1 MSSRSPQQGFAIA
14 LLLWMIAGM
23 SLMVA
28 AVIHFARADI
38 AMAELR
44 LDEARA
50 QALGRGAALLAVR
63 DKAMASQQATL
74 DPAVGERSQ
83 APGEGNERFKKTYD
97 FGGDWRTRVHLG
109 PAAGLVSLN
118 NASDIELSLLF
129 KHVGKASE
137 TDAADL
143 AAAVLTYREAFP
155 GFRYP
160 EELLAI
166 EGASRDV
173 YDRVRGV
180 IHPYRTGALSLA
192 DLPPE
197 IRESLGDLLEEE
209 IASSEGAGVPGRAAE
224 GRLTFDLIAERKR
237 NPGGTADRRIQ
248 VAEVSTVS
256 ASGHTLKQKIWLS
269 SDNAGAIMRADAPG
283 RVSSDRVQR

>member
-1 MSSRSPQQGFAIA
+1 MSSRSQQQGFAIA

-44 LDEARA
+44 LDEARV

-83 APGEGNERFKKTYD
+83 AQGEGNERFTKTYD
-97 FGGDWRTRVHLG
+97 FGEGWRTRVHLG
-109 PAAGLVSLN
+109 PAAGLLSLN

-129 KHVGKASE
+129 THVGKASE

-197 IRESLGDLLEEE
+197 IRETLGDLLEEE
-209 IASSEGAGVPGRAAE
+209 IASSESSGVPGRAAE
-224 GRLTFDLIAERKR
+224 GQLTFDLIAERKR

-256 ASGHTLKQKIWLS
+256 ASGQTLKQKIWLS
-269 SDNAGAIMRADAPG
+269 PDNAGAIMRADAPG
-283 RVSSDRVQR
+283 RDTSDRVQR

>member
-50 QALGRGAALLAVR
+50 QALGEVPHCWRSATRRWRRNRQRWIQLSERGRRLRVR
-63 DKAMASQQATL
+63 GM
-74 DPAVGERSQ
+74 
-83 APGEGNERFKKTYD
+83 NRFKKTYD
-97 FGGDWRTRVHLG
+97 FMRLCARVHLG

-137 TDAADL
+137 TDAEDL

-173 YDRVRGV
+173 YDRSGV
-180 IHPYRTGALSLA
+180 
-192 DLPPE
+192 
-197 IRESLGDLLEEE
+197 
-209 IASSEGAGVPGRAAE
+209 
-224 GRLTFDLIAERKR
+224 
-237 NPGGTADRRIQ
+237 
-248 VAEVSTVS
+248 
-256 ASGHTLKQKIWLS
+256 
-269 SDNAGAIMRADAPG
+269 
-283 RVSSDRVQR
+283 

>member
-1 MSSRSPQQGFAIA
+1 MTNRSQQQGFAIA

-63 DKAMASQQATL
+63 DKTMASQQAML
-74 DPAVGERSQ
+74 KPSGGERSQ
-83 APGEGNERFKKTYD
+83 RQDEANERFTKMYD
-97 FGGDWRTRVHLG
+97 FGGEWRTRVRLV

-118 NASDIELSLLF
+118 NASDVELSLLF
-129 KHVGKASE
+129 THVGKATE
-137 TDAADL
+137 TNAADL
-143 AAAVLTYREAFP
+143 AAAVVSYREDFP

-160 EELLAI
+160 EELLAV

-173 YDRVRGV
+173 YDRVRDM
-180 IHPYRTGALSLA
+180 IHPYRTGAISLV
-192 DLPPE
+192 DLPEE
-197 IRESLGDLLEEE
+197 IREIFGDVLKEEA
-209 IASSEGAGVPGRAAE
+209 ASREASGAGGRVAE
-224 GRLTFDLIAERKR
+224 GQLTFDLIAERKR
-237 NPGGTADRRIQ
+237 NPGGSSDRRIQ
-248 VAEVSTVS
+248 VAEVFTAS
-256 ASGHTLKQKIWLS
+256 ASGDTLKQKIWLS
-269 SDNAGAIMRADAPG
+269 PEASSAIMRADAV
-283 RVSSDRVQR
+283 RRHSSDRVEQ

>member
-1 MSSRSPQQGFAIA
+1 MISRSPQQGFAIA

-44 LDEARA
+44 LDEARV

-63 DKAMASQQATL
+63 DKAMASQEATL

-83 APGEGNERFKKTYD
+83 AQGEGNERFTKTYD
-97 FGGDWRTRVHLG
+97 FGEGWRTRVHLG
-109 PAAGLVSLN
+109 PAAGLLSLN

-197 IRESLGDLLEEE
+197 IRETLGDLLEEE
-209 IASSEGAGVPGRAAE
+209 IASSESAGVPGRAAE
-224 GRLTFDLIAERKR
+224 GQLTFDLIAERKR

-256 ASGHTLKQKIWLS
+256 ASGQTLKQKIWLS
-269 SDNAGAIMRADAPG
+269 PDNSGAIMRADAPG
-283 RVSSDRVQR
+283 RDTSDRVQR